1 LLWPHHFIGEVEM
14 SILGYLGTGSG
25 QGSLS
30 DWVARKRS
38 EEVGLAARNPGEAYS
53 RVTSYDP
60 VLLAHCRLV
69 AGGGTE
75 GVVEKRELDGDE
87 G

>member
-1 LLWPHHFIGEVEM
+1 M
-14 SILGYLGTGSG
+14 SVLGYLGTGSG
-25 QGSLS
+25 SGSLS

-38 EEVGLAARNPGEAYS
+38 EEVGLAARNPGQAYS
-53 RVTSYDP
+53 RVTRYDP

-69 AGGGTE
+69 TGGGAD
-75 GVVEKRELDGDE
+75 GLVETGELGGGDK